1 MEDEKIIELY
11 WQRSENAIRETEGK
25 YGPYCRS
32 IAMNLL
38 QQHEDTE
45 ECVSDT
51 WLSAWNAMPP
61 QRPNYLRIFLGR
73 ITRNGALDRL
83 REKSRLKRGGGLSA
97 LPLDEL
103 AECIPAPH
111 TTESQLEDAEIARVI
126 SDWLRTLSAEKRQ
139 VFVRRYWYFDS
150 ESAICMRFGISR
162 SKAASML
169 YRLRQ
174 ELKAM
179 LESEGITL

>member
-83 REKSRLKRGGGLSA
+83 REKSRLKRGGGAAA

-103 AECIPAPH
+103 AECIPAAH
-111 TTESQLEDAEIARVI
+111 MTESQLEDAEIARVI
-126 SDWLRTLSAEKRQ
+126 SVWLRTLSAEKRQ
-139 VFVRRYWYFDS
+139 LFVRRYWYFDS
-150 ESAICMRFGISR
+150 EAALCKRFGINR
-162 SKAASML
+162 SKAASTL
-169 YRLRQ
+169 YRLRL
-174 ELKAM
+174 ELKAK
-179 LESEGITL
+179 LESEGIVL